1 MSTTLIQVSLAD
13 SNVLKGV
20 CKQCIAKCPMDNLAV
35 MQVSE
40 SHTIFMEHVKTCTC
54 TSRSQNVGGFPSFLS
69 HLTICRTTGTFPSLV
84 WRRHSQRG
92 RLCTSILHREE
103 GGQAAGHLLVVP
115 RVQHHL
121 RTRDRHHSVGF
132 SRQLPDDSHRGPQ
145 AQGHLHLQSIQCSR
159 SSNRNSGSQC

>member
-1 MSTTLIQVSLAD
+1 M
-13 SNVLKGV
+13 LKGV

-40 SHTIFMEHVKTCTC
+40 SHTIFMEHVKTCTAVLRM
-54 TSRSQNVGGFPSFLS
+54 TDNIFSHFFSS
-69 HLTICRTTGTFPSLV
+69 HLSICRTTGTFPSLI

-92 RLCTSILHREE
+92 RFCTSILHREE
-103 GGQAAGHLLVVP
+103 GGPAAGHLLVVP

-121 RTRDRHHSVGF
+121 RARDCHHSVGG
-132 SRQLPDDSHRGPQ
+132 SRQLLDDSYRGPQ